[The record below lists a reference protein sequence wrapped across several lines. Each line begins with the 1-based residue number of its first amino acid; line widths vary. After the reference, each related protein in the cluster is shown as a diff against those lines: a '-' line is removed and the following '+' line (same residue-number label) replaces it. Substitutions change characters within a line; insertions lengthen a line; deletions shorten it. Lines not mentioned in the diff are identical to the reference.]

1 MRTFRVMKTLF
12 RRDFLYSLYSL
23 GYYVAIFVSFFVSS
37 FILKNF
43 LDSIGEEDILVSA
56 YPLNYPLYITLVII
70 SLYLVIL
77 SGVSISRERE
87 QGTLE
92 VLFYGPVT
100 PGSFLWGKYLK
111 DLCLGMVALGFTT
124 LYFYLVSVLTNIGFT
139 MGLVKALIMSIFLIS
154 CVVSFGLFVSSLT
167 GRIRS
172 SVLALV
178 AILGA
183 FLAIQFAYN
192 ALLGFEKE
200 SLSVPM
206 LYVRQAMS
214 YVFRGISWISP
225 FAYLSRG
232 LDSVVLENP
241 LLYLANIGYALLYSF
256 IFMFLSVYV
265 MSKKGVKA

>member
-1 MRTFRVMKTLF
+1 MRALRVMKVLF
-12 RRDFLYSLYSL
+12 KRDFLYSLYSF
-23 GYYVAIFVSFFVSS
+23 GYYVALFASFFVSS

-70 SLYLVIL
+70 SLYLVII
-77 SGVSISRERE
+77 SGISISRERE

-100 PGSFLWGKYLK
+100 SGSFLWGKYFK
-111 DLCLGMVALGFTT
+111 DLCLGIVALGFTAV
-124 LYFYLVSVLTNIGFT
+124 YFYLVSAFTNIGFT

-154 CVVSFGLFVSSLT
+154 CVVSFGLFISSLT

-178 AILGA
+178 AVLGS

-206 LYVRQAMS
+206 LYVRQTMS

-241 LLYLANIGYALLYSF
+241 LLYLANIVYALVYSL

>member
-12 RRDFLYSLYSL
+12 KRDFLYSLYSF
-23 GYYVAIFVSFFVSS
+23 GYYAALFASFIASS

-56 YPLNYPLYITLVII
+56 YPLNYPLYITLIII

-100 PGSFLWGKYLK
+100 PGSFLWGKYFK
-111 DLCLGMVALGFTT
+111 DLCLGMVALGFTA
-124 LYFYLVSVLTNIGFT
+124 LYFYLVSLLTNLGFT
-139 MGLVKALIMSIFLIS
+139 LGLVKALVMSIFLLS
-154 CVVSFGLFVSSLT
+154 CVVSFGLFISSLT

-183 FLAIQFAYN
+183 FLAIQLGYN

-200 SLSVPM
+200 SLSAPM
-206 LYVRQAMS
+206 LYVRQTMS

-241 LLYLANIGYALLYSF
+241 LLYVANIGYALAYSL

-265 MSKKGVKA
+265 MSKRGVKA

>member
-1 MRTFRVMKTLF
+1 MRAFRVMRTLF
-12 RRDFLYSLYSL
+12 KRDFLYSLYSL
-23 GYYVAIFVSFFVSS
+23 GYYVALFVSFIASS

-56 YPLNYPLYITLVII
+56 YPLNYPLYITLIII

-111 DLCLGMVALGFTT
+111 DLCLGIVALGFTA
-124 LYFYLVSVLTNIGFT
+124 LYFYLVSLFTNLGFT
-139 MGLVKALIMSIFLIS
+139 TGLIKALIMSIFLLS
-154 CVVSFGLFVSSLT
+154 CVVSFGLFISSLT

-183 FLAIQFAYN
+183 FLAIQLGYN

-241 LLYLANIGYALLYSF
+241 LLYVANIGYAVAYSLV
-256 IFMFLSVYV
+256 FMVLSVYV
-265 MSKKGVKA
+265 MSKKGVRA

>member
-1 MRTFRVMKTLF
+1 MRTLRVMKTLF
-12 RRDFLYSLYSL
+12 KRDFLYSLYSF
-23 GYYVAIFVSFFVSS
+23 GYYVALLASFLVSS

-43 LDSIGEEDILVSA
+43 LESIGEEDILVSA

-100 PGSFLWGKYLK
+100 PGSFLWGKYFK
-111 DLCLGMVALGFTT
+111 DLSLGIVALGFTA

-139 MGLVKALIMSIFLIS
+139 MGLVKALVMGIFLLS
-154 CVVSFGLFVSSLT
+154 CVVSFGLFISSLT

-200 SLSVPM
+200 SLSAPL

-214 YVFRGISWISP
+214 YVFRGVSWISP

-241 LLYLANIGYALLYSF
+241 LLYAANIGYALGYSL

-265 MSKKGVKA
+265 MSRKGVKA

>member
-1 MRTFRVMKTLF
+1 MRSFRVMMTLF
-12 RRDFLYSLYSL
+12 KRDFLYSLYSL
-23 GYYVAIFVSFFVSS
+23 GYYIALFASFVVSS

-56 YPLNYPLYITLVII
+56 YPLNYPLYITLIII

-100 PGSFLWGKYLK
+100 SGSFLWGKYLK
-111 DLCLGMVALGFTT
+111 DLCLGIVALGFTA
-124 LYFYLVSVLTNIGFT
+124 LYFGLVSVLTNIGFT
-139 MGLVKALIMSIFLIS
+139 VGLVKALVMGVFLLS
-154 CVVSFGLFVSSLT
+154 CIVSFGLFISSLT

-172 SVLALV
+172 SVLTLV
-178 AILGA
+178 AVLGA

-200 SLSVPM
+200 SLSVPL

-241 LLYLANIGYALLYSF
+241 FLYATHIVYALVYSL
-256 IFMFLSVYV
+256 IFVFLSVYV
-265 MSKKGVKA
+265 MTKRGVKA

>member
-12 RRDFLYSLYSL
+12 KRDFLYSLYSL
-23 GYYVAIFVSFFVSS
+23 GYYVAIFASFFVSS

-70 SLYLVIL
+70 SLYLVML

-154 CVVSFGLFVSSLT
+154 CVVSFGLFISSLT

-241 LLYLANIGYALLYSF
+241 LLYLANIGYALLYSL